1 MKCGAPEGLCHFP
14 RTLGSFRSPL
24 CWVLA
29 RLAFVVIAAS
39 LPISPYLSGPPSL
52 QGSTVLTNFAQGM
65 LLICAG
71 AHLHPIS
78 QLAAQVPQRYMDE
91 VHDGFSSSCPS
102 SSQPATRR
110 LSFCTTYIV
119 LKTLA
124 GDLLSRALFH
134 TTRGTTPPPPAR
146 HYIQAPKTAPPR
158 GEQNLRPPLAQS
170 SLGHF
175 ITQSTWGALG

>member
-1 MKCGAPEGLCHFP
+1 MNPASPKPSSEPPPLPKLGMATFPSTYSSWAVARTFDMKCGAPEGLCHFP

-78 QLAAQVPQRYMDE
+78 QLAAQVPQRYIGE
-91 VHDGFSSSCPS
+91 VHLIYPQLFLNQRPG
-102 SSQPATRR
+102 A
-110 LSFCTTYIV
+110 
-119 LKTLA
+119 
-124 GDLLSRALFH
+124 SRS
-134 TTRGTTPPPPAR
+134 
-146 HYIQAPKTAPPR
+146 APPT
-158 GEQNLRPPLAQS
+158 L
-170 SLGHF
+170 
-175 ITQSTWGALG
+175 T